1 MAANDL
7 AAQYRSQFS
16 VFDHVTYLN
25 SCSQGALANSVKQSF
40 AEYLSTLELQGSAWG
55 DWTAAQEKVRV
66 LTARFFNVPATEM
79 AITTSASAGVSSVAS
94 ALNFNE
100 GRNKVVT
107 TNNEFPTIGQIWHA
121 QESRGAK
128 VVHVPTNDDLT
139 VNVEAMVKAID
150 EETMIVSITHVC
162 FRNGTVTELA
172 PIIEAAHRVGALV
185 LVDSYQ
191 AVGAIPMDLAELK
204 ADFVVGGMLKYLIG
218 VPGLGFLYARE
229 ETTKHLVPVST
240 GWFAA
245 RDIFKMDI
253 HAYDPATDA
262 RRFESGTPPIPSLYP
277 AAAGLEMVLGI
288 GMENIAEYVA
298 PLHDELRTGIE
309 AMGGTVVTPAAP
321 HLHGAMLAVA
331 STDEYAHVAALEGEK
346 VITSC
351 RDGNIRLSPH
361 FYNDRGDVERTLA
374 AFQKHKS
381 FLR

>member
-1 MAANDL
+1 
-7 AAQYRSQFS
+7 
-16 VFDHVTYLN
+16 
-25 SCSQGALANSVKQSF
+25 
-40 AEYLSTLELQGSAWG
+40 
-55 DWTAAQEKVRV
+55 
-66 LTARFFNVPATEM
+66 
-79 AITTSASAGVSSVAS
+79 
-94 ALNFNE
+94 
-100 GRNKVVT
+100 
-107 TNNEFPTIGQIWHA
+107 
-121 QESRGAK
+121 
-128 VVHVPTNDDLT
+128 
-139 VNVEAMVKAID
+139 
-150 EETMIVSITHVC
+150 
-162 FRNGTVTELA
+162 
-172 PIIEAAHRVGALV
+172 
-185 LVDSYQ
+185 
-191 AVGAIPMDLAELK
+191 
-204 ADFVVGGMLKYLIG
+204 
-218 VPGLGFLYARE
+218 
-229 ETTKHLVPVST
+229 VST

>member
-7 AAQYRSQFS
+7 AAKYRSQFS

-25 SCSQGALANSVKQSF
+25 SCSQGALADSVKQSF

-139 VNVEAMVKAID
+139 VNVEAMVNAID

-191 AVGAIPMDLAELK
+191 AGC
-204 ADFVVGGMLKYLIG
+204 
-218 VPGLGFLYARE
+218 
-229 ETTKHLVPVST
+229 
-240 GWFAA
+240 
-245 RDIFKMDI
+245 
-253 HAYDPATDA
+253 DPNGS
-262 RRFESGTPPIPSLYP
+262 R
-277 AAAGLEMVLGI
+277 
-288 GMENIAEYVA
+288 
-298 PLHDELRTGIE
+298 
-309 AMGGTVVTPAAP
+309 
-321 HLHGAMLAVA
+321 
-331 STDEYAHVAALEGEK
+331 
-346 VITSC
+346 
-351 RDGNIRLSPH
+351 
-361 FYNDRGDVERTLA
+361 
-374 AFQKHKS
+374 
-381 FLR
+381 